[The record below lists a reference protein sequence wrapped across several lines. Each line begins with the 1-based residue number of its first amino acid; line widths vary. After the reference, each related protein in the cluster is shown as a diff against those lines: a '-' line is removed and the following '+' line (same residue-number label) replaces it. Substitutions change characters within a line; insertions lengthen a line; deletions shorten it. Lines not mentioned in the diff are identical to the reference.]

1 MPALRICHM
10 QLLLCERNSVFSL
23 DTRTQMRKMLMLQVL
38 EETGEALPRHS
49 VALHGQVIKALFRE
63 ELRSGGQTWSSNHS
77 SVISPQDT
85 SCNYYKDEV
94 LLFFFF
100 F

>member
-1 MPALRICHM
+1 
-10 QLLLCERNSVFSL
+10 
-23 DTRTQMRKMLMLQVL
+23 MLQVL
-38 EETGEALPRHS
+38 EETEEALPRHS
-49 VALHGQVIKALFRE
+49 LALHGQVIKALFRE

-85 SCNYYKDEV
+85 SCYYYKDEV

-100 F
+100 LKKELSKSSFPF